1 MASKR
6 FLDYHLIRSF
16 LLLGLIGLVLVG
28 IFTAPPVQGGASALP
43 LVHPNEDLDAGED
56 LRQCL
61 DCHDSEE
68 GDLPFERFSHGL
80 TFAERHGGSARG
92 HASVCAMCHRERFCS
107 DCHGLR
113 QGLKPSLNNHTD
125 SRRRMPHRGDY
136 LTRHRIDGRIDPTA
150 CFRCHGSPKSAKR
163 CAACHG

>member
-1 MASKR
+1 M
-6 FLDYHLIRSF
+6 FLERSNELTALRLILLP
-16 LLLGLIGLVLVG
+16 LLLSLTLITL
-28 IFTAPPVQGGASALP
+28 ISARQASGGAFQLP
-43 LVHPNEDLDAGED
+43 LVHPEEGED

-68 GDLPFERFSHGL
+68 SDFPFERFSHGL
-80 TFAERHGGSARG
+80 LFGQDHGGSARG
-92 HASVCAMCHRERFCS
+92 NRAVCAMCHQERHCS

-113 QGLKPSLNNHTD
+113 QGLKPSLKESTD

-150 CFRCHGSPKSAKR
+150 CFRCHGSPKKAKL
-163 CAACHG
+163 CASCHG